1 MVSPEYIGSGQPDGV
16 NFGRSDDKI
25 GFYGLATP
33 IVKPT
38 CTFAATSGTTVAAS
52 VAADL
57 YALKVALDALGLITF
72 A

>member
-1 MVSPEYIGSGQPDGV
+1 MTTRKFLDDDAIDGV
-16 NFGRSDDKI
+16 VMGRSTGKI
-25 GFYGLATP
+25 GFYGLSTP

-38 CTFAATSGTTVAAS
+38 VTFASTSGTTVAAS

-57 YALKVALDALGLITF
+57 YALRVALSALGILTS

>member
-1 MVSPEYIGSGQPDGV
+1 MAIGEVLGNGNPTGT

-38 CTFAATSGTTVAAS
+38 VTFASTSGTTVAAS

-57 YALKVALDALGLITF
+57 YALRVALAALGLVTS